1 MSSIREAP
9 TDLRGTIRE
18 LGPGLIISATIVG
31 SGELIVTTR
40 LGSEVGFTLLWFII
54 FGCLIKV
61 FLQLEL
67 GRYAITHGKTSIEMM
82 DSLPGPR
89 WVVSWLVWIWMGM
102 FAATFFQVAGMIG
115 GAAKVVAFSG
125 AGAHW
130 RPWVWPLIICAV
142 TGLLLAVGRYRLIER
157 FSTVMV
163 VLFTTFTMAAVLA
176 LNWTDFRVRWTD
188 VMAGMS
194 FRLPPDFT
202 TAFAAFGIIGVG
214 ASELIYYPYWCLEK
228 GYAAFI
234 GPDDGSPTRAARA
247 RGWLRVLKIDAWVSM
262 VIYTSATVAF
272 YLLGAAVLHAKGL
285 TVGDADM
292 VATLSTMYRE
302 SFGELGFWAYL
313 LGAFMVLY
321 KTVFLATASNGR
333 LSADLL
339 RHFRLLFVRDEEHRQ
354 RIIKWVCVT
363 LSGLYFAINVLIPQQ
378 PVTLVNVGAIAQA
391 IMLPFLGA
399 AALYFLYRKTVPALW
414 PTTAGAVLLW
424 ISCLLMAVMGC
435 QQLFSSLKKLQPVFS
450 RWLTGGS

>member
-1 MSSIREAP
+1 MSLVKPAP
-9 TDLRGTIRE
+9 RDLVGTLRQ

-102 FAATFFQVAGMIG
+102 FVATFFQVAGMIG
-115 GAAKVVAFSG
+115 GAATVVAFSG
-125 AGAHW
+125 AGAQW
-130 RPWVWPLIICAV
+130 KPWVWPLIICVV

-163 VLFTTFTMAAVLA
+163 VLFTIFTMAAVLA
-176 LNWTDFRVRWTD
+176 LYWTDYRVRLED
-188 VMAGMS
+188 VLTGLH
-194 FRLPPDFT
+194 FRLPADFT

-234 GPDDGSPTRAARA
+234 GPDDGSAERAARA

-285 TVGDADM
+285 KVSNADM
-292 VATLSTMYRE
+292 VPTLSTMYRE
-302 SFGELGFWAYL
+302 SFGEIGYWAYL

-339 RHFRLLFVRDEEHRQ
+339 RHFHLLKLRDEEHRQ
-354 RIIKWVCVT
+354 RVIKWVCVT
-363 LSGLYFAINVLIPQQ
+363 LSAVYFAINLLIPKQ
-378 PVTLVNVGAIAQA
+378 PVTLVNVGALAQA

-399 AALYFLYRKTVPALW
+399 AALYFLYRKTAPALW
-414 PTTAGAVLLW
+414 PTKPGAALLW
-424 ISCLLMAVMGC
+424 VSSILMAVMGC
-435 QQLFSSLKKLQPVFS
+435 HQLYGLLRELLKE
-450 RWLTGGS
+450 LTR